1 MNRTLCVCLTAAL
14 VAVGAGC
21 TGGKEF
27 TRPTA
32 DSVELGK
39 TTMTQI
45 RDRVGKPRRELNT
58 VKEGVQ
64 TKTLTY
70 AFSEATPF
78 VEKVPTRAMS
88 FHFWDG
94 VLVGYDF
101 LSSFDEDKTN
111 FDDSRVSEIK
121 KGETTEAQ
129 VVALFGPRG
138 GKYIYPMVKERG
150 KTAFVY
156 QYVRMDR
163 NVWRGGLKQSANK
176 RLHITFDAAG
186 KVDDIFVSAMERT

>member
-1 MNRTLCVCLTAAL
+1 MNRTLWVCFTAAL

-58 VKEGVQ
+58 VKECVQ

-70 AFSEATPF
+70 AYSEATPF
-78 VEKVPTRAMS
+78 GETVPARAMS

-111 FDDSRVSEIK
+111 FDDARVSEIK

-129 VVALFGPRG
+129 VVALFGPPG
-138 GKYIYPMVKERG
+138 GQVHLPYGQGTTQDRLRVPIPSDGPQRMAWRPQ
-150 KTAFVY
+150 T
-156 QYVRMDR
+156 VR
-163 NVWRGGLKQSANK
+163 QQ
-176 RLHITFDAAG
+176 AAADHVRRRRKG
-186 KVDDIFVSAMERT
+186 R